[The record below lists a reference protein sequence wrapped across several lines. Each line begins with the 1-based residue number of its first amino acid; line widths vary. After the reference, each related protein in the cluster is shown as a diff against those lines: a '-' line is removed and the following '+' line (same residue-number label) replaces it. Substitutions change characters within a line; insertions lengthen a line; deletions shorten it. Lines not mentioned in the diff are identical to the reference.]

1 MNDERRHNDDAIIVE
16 LRAMKEFLM
25 LKISN
30 SEEEL
35 KLLRE
40 QLSINGE
47 RIRVMEIWQSN
58 SMGKMAIIFTIIGML
73 VTALFGWVAR
83 HF

>member
-1 MNDERRHNDDAIIVE
+1 MQERRSTDDMIITE
-16 LRAMKEFLM
+16 LRTMKEFLM

-40 QLSINGE
+40 QLDKNGE
-47 RIRVMEIWQSN
+47 RIRVIELWQSN
-58 SMGKMAIIFTIIGML
+58 SMGKIAVLFTIIGIG
-73 VTALFGWVAR
+73 VTGLITLAIK